1 MRLKKY
7 FQFSCNIFSIICLSS
22 LFLTTAAHGR
32 GADKAGF
39 AGVEYYGSSQVSK
52 LELEKMLGLHP
63 GASPEAIENALV
75 RLKKQLDARHLEA
88 HAEVV
93 TASPGV
99 LYVVVDV
106 EDSSIEQAPTR
117 RLREPRHVEVRT
129 EKPFLLLN
137 DLHARLDEVRSQG
150 RPLTEALKDGYPY
163 YSDEPAN
170 QVVADILKYAP
181 VMRDELIAVTES
193 DPNPVRRCQAIELLG
208 WSGST
213 DNTALRLMPA
223 LDDMDPFVRAET
235 ARYLFPRLGL
245 LSPSFP
251 FENLAAAFGRQI
263 TRPSHEDRS
272 KGLYCL
278 LSLCMQHSDLIKQ
291 VSADDD
297 KRIHELI
304 DTSALPSVKIPA
316 EKLVALFAADASKKP
331 ALPWMK

>member
-1 MRLKKY
+1 
-7 FQFSCNIFSIICLSS
+7 
-22 LFLTTAAHGR
+22 
-32 GADKAGF
+32 
-39 AGVEYYGSSQVSK
+39 
-52 LELEKMLGLHP
+52 MLGLHP
-63 GASPEAIENALV
+63 GAPPEAIENALV

-106 EDSSIEQAPTR
+106 ADNSIEQAPTR

-129 EKPFLLLN
+129 EKPFLLLI
-137 DLHARLDEVRSQG
+137 DLHARLDEVRNQG
-150 RPLTEALKDGYPY
+150 RPLTEGLKDGYMY

-170 QVVADILKYAP
+170 QIVADILKYAP

-193 DPNPVRRCQAIELLG
+193 DPNPARRCQAIELLG
-208 WSGST
+208 WSGSI

-251 FENLAAAFGRQI
+251 FQDLAQAFGRQI
-263 TRPSHEDRS
+263 TRPSHQDRS

-278 LSLCMQHSDLIKQ
+278 LSLCIQHPDLIQ
-291 VSADDD
+291 SVRGDDE
-297 KRIHELI
+297 KRLHELM
-304 DTSALPSVKIPA
+304 DTSSLPSIKTPA
-316 EKLVALFAADASKKP
+316 EKLLALFIEDANKKP
-331 ALPWMK
+331 ALPWMR